1 MTTKLSRGSAAGIPL
16 VLKIL
21 IDEVRTLTKLEQQHW
36 LVEFD
41 CAHFFQDHSA
51 GFFFLHFL
59 CFLSNFRQPP
69 NDVEMA
75 LGGTLLPSISTF
87 ASGPT
92 IKTKSIGSANLVSS
106 NHLKFACQIS
116 NNAVHS
122 LQFIK
127 SCFPSLLLW
136 AQLGRAPVHIGFS
149 GDMEY

>member
-1 MTTKLSRGSAAGIPL
+1 M
-16 VLKIL
+16 
-21 IDEVRTLTKLEQQHW
+21 ELEQHW
-36 LVEFD
+36 LLEFD
-41 CAHFFQDHSA
+41 CAHFFQDHTA

-92 IKTKSIGSANLVSS
+92 IKTKSTGSASLVSS
-106 NHLKFACQIS
+106 NRLKFARQIS

-127 SCFPSLLLW
+127 ACFPACYYGHS
-136 AQLGRAPVHIGFS
+136 
-149 GDMEY
+149 